1 MKSTMSTS
9 NMIVPEV
16 LTKYNYGLWKT
27 FMKNYLVGQGL
38 WDIVDGIECK
48 PEDTT
53 IPEFKNWREKNG
65 KALHAILISCEDEFL
80 SFINMTDSAKD
91 VWYQLFEMFQ
101 GRTSQFR
108 DVDRIAD
115 DSVNAT
121 RNRALYKAVF
131 WGDWERTKAL
141 LDENPVDSLT
151 AIISPAGGTVLHVA
165 VATGHL
171 KIVEKLVE
179 MMSPEAILA
188 RTTQTKSLNLTP
200 LGYAARSGLTKIA
213 EVLVKKNNY
222 ALRIRDSKFGL
233 IPVAAASWFGHK
245 DTTRYLYAV
254 TMKESLIEG
263 DCKSGAA
270 LLNTAIWHEMYD
282 IAIDL
287 LGHYPQLA
295 FAQDHLGSTTIQVLA
310 QCPNAFPSG
319 GVYNTWQQWIY
330 TCAPTYNERDI
341 SSPDVGDTKRDHFTI
356 EVSRL
361 LYGVVWSALNL
372 LVPGIKSIQSKKR
385 IHVQAL
391 KVLKCICSQLSTMG
405 EREFEKVGVYDGL
418 FSATTL
424 GIVEIVKE
432 ITEINPKLFFILN
445 KKDQNIFSV
454 AILCRQEKIFNLIH
468 GIDGQMI
475 FFSSSLDDVGN
486 TILHL
491 AGKSPLFS
499 DDQDEMP
506 GAALQMQ
513 RELQWF
519 QEVEKLVPFARE
531 TRNLKGLKPQEVF
544 TEEHKELVREGE
556 IWMKDTANSCMVV
569 ATLIAAFT
577 FSAAFTAPG
586 GSNQESG
593 FPIFLRHKVF
603 LLFIIS
609 DALSLFS
616 SATSLLMFLSIYT
629 SRYAEEDFL
638 KSLPKRLIIGLSTLF
653 FSIATMMMAFCAT
666 LFLILTK
673 QFIWFAI
680 PITFLASVPVTM
692 FLLLQFPLFLDMV
705 LSTYRPG
712 LFNMPKKK

>member
-53 IPEFKNWREKNG
+53 TPEFKNWREKNG

-200 LGYAARSGLTKIA
+200 LGYAARSGFTKIA

-222 ALRIRDSKFGL
+222 ALRIGDSKFGL

-270 LLNTAIWHEMYD
+270 LLNTAIWHEMY
-282 IAIDL
+282 
-287 LGHYPQLA
+287 G
-295 FAQDHLGSTTIQVLA
+295 
-310 QCPNAFPSG
+310 
-319 GVYNTWQQWIY
+319 
-330 TCAPTYNERDI
+330 APTYNERDKT
-341 SSPDVGDTKRDHFTI
+341 SPDVGDTKRGHFTI

-372 LVPGIKSIQSKKR
+372 IVPGIKSIQSKKR

-418 FSATTL
+418 FRATTL

-432 ITEINPKLFFILN
+432 IIKINPKLIFILN

-454 AILCRQEKIFNLIH
+454 AILYRQEKIFNLIR
-468 GIDGQMI
+468 GMDGQMI
-475 FFSSSLDDVGN
+475 FFSSSLDDVRN

-499 DDQDEMP
+499 HDQDEMP

-531 TRNLKGLKPQEVF
+531 ARNVKGLKPQEVF

-556 IWMKDTANSCMVV
+556 KWMKDTANSCMVV
-569 ATLIAAFT
+569 TTLIAAFT

-629 SRYAEEDFL
+629 SRYAENDFL

-653 FSIATMMMAFCAT
+653 FSIATMMVAFCAT

-673 QFIWFAI
+673 QYIWLAI
-680 PITFLASVPVTM
+680 PITFLASVPVTL
-692 FLLLQFPLFLDMV
+692 FVLLQFPLFLDMV

-712 LFNMPKKK
+712 LFNKPKKI